1 MTHSQQSDEPLFV
14 PPLKLGRQYLMKIE
28 INEKREILIANILP
42 HVKVGSLNEELTD
55 EAVREIEKR
64 LELAEQFLQLMYAVT
79 PTRGVIVSDLEVAVN
94 VLTKTRTIFNQ
105 YKI

>member
-1 MTHSQQSDEPLFV
+1 
-14 PPLKLGRQYLMKIE
+14 MKIK

-64 LELAEQFLQLMYAVT
+64 LELAERFIQMMYEVESPA
-79 PTRGVIVSDLEVAVN
+79 GVVISDLEVAAN
-94 VLTKTRTIFNQ
+94 VLPKSKALFNQ
-105 YKI
+105 YKK

>member
-1 MTHSQQSDEPLFV
+1 
-14 PPLKLGRQYLMKIE
+14 MKFE
-28 INEKREILIANILP
+28 INEKREILITSILP
-42 HVKVGSLNEELTD
+42 NVKIGSLNEKLTD

-105 YKI
+105 YKN